1 MRYLLLLLLLILP
14 AAAQNPRGIFN
25 WWDSPLARD
34 LNLTEA
40 QRDQIRAT
48 VRDYRTRL
56 IDLRAAV
63 DKAEVEVDDAF
74 NEDTLNQ
81 QRAAD
86 AIEKL
91 AVARGDMIRT
101 FSQMSL
107 KMRSVLTQEQ
117 WRELQ
122 RRRPRMEGG
131 PGPGMGPG
139 MGPGGPA
146 IRQRGP
152 MQRRGQQP
160 QPPPLED

>member
-1 MRYLLLLLLLILP
+1 MRYLLLFLLFLVP

-40 QRDQIRAT
+40 QRDQIRGT
-48 VRDYRTRL
+48 VRDYRSKL
-56 IDLRAAV
+56 IDLRAAIE
-63 DKAEVEVDDAF
+63 KAELEVDDAF

-81 QRAAD
+81 QRASE
-86 AIEKL
+86 AIERL

-107 KMRSVLTQEQ
+107 KMRGVLTQEQ

-139 MGPGGPA
+139 RPA

-152 MQRRGQQP
+152 MQRRGQPQP
-160 QPPPLED
+160 QPPPQPPLED

>member
-48 VRDYRTRL
+48 VRDFRTRL

-63 DKAEVEVDDAF
+63 EKAEVEVDDAF

-81 QRAAD
+81 QRATD

-101 FSQMSL
+101 VSQMSL
-107 KMRSVLTQEQ
+107 RMRSVLTQEQ

-131 PGPGMGPG
+131 PGMGPG

-152 MQRRGQQP
+152 LQRRGQP
-160 QPPPLED
+160 LPPPLED